1 MCHGTFV
8 RGRGQCMS
16 WLSFSK
22 VWIPGMNLRL
32 SAVASTL
39 FFLLSVLAAL
49 NLYSTSQRVQEK
61 WLLVFK
67 RKTSHASLW
76 RLAVF
81 KHPHN

>member
-22 VWIPGMNLRL
+22 MWIPGMNLRL

-39 FFLLSVLAAL
+39 FSLLSVLAAL
-49 NLYSTSQRVQEK
+49 NLYSTSFHKGYKKNGCWFSREK
-61 WLLVFK
+61 HLML
-67 RKTSHASLW
+67 HCGD
-76 RLAVF
+76 
-81 KHPHN
+81 